1 MSEFLE
7 FAANH
12 WLLVAGIIGVFILIV
27 MEEIT
32 AFSGSK
38 YMLDPEAAA
47 IFIQKGGK
55 IIDIR
60 DKEYYNQGHI
70 TDAKWVKYETIINKP
85 ETIISKDGKT
95 LIYCDNGTKSAE
107 LSELLRS
114 KHGFKVH
121 FIEGGLNNW
130 KDSGFTVKK

>member
-55 IIDIR
+55 IKNDFRNKSCNIGNFVCSFLVWIV
-60 DKEYYNQGHI
+60 EYYEKVRDYGRL
-70 TDAKWVKYETIINKP
+70 DII
-85 ETIISKDGKT
+85 
-95 LIYCDNGTKSAE
+95 IYD
-107 LSELLRS
+107 
-114 KHGFKVH
+114 
-121 FIEGGLNNW
+121 
-130 KDSGFTVKK
+130 